1 MSEINML
8 TARPSETIAAQRAV
22 ILDQARIIDVLKGAL
37 AANGLDVGDMLIPA
51 PRDLTPQQSAMLGVL
66 YAAYPRAVSVFG
78 LLESM
83 PSRSGAEDD
92 RIPKLAQVQVCHMRK
107 RLGHDAIE
115 SVHGFGYRMGKALH
129 AQMRAEREPMKLAA

>member
-1 MSEINML
+1 MSEINVL

-37 AANGLDVGDMLIPA
+37 AASGVELGDVWTPDRG
-51 PRDLTPQQSAMLGVL
+51 LTPQQSAMLGVL
-66 YAAYPRAVSVFG
+66 YAAYPRTVSVFS

-92 RIPKLAQVQVCHMRK
+92 RMPKLAQVQICHMRK

-115 SVHGFGYRMGKALH
+115 SLHGVGYRLGDRMYAE
-129 AQMRAEREPMKLAA
+129 MRAEREPLKMAA